1 MEKSQMKILGIVLL
15 VVCAV
20 CVFVAIERYQTNAEN
35 VRAMNQ
41 LQNSSPV
48 GGMMNQMTGGMEI
61 KPATPA
67 ATKYAAL
74 FAVITGA
81 AGVILL
87 VMGQQPKPTE
97 PAH

>member
-1 MEKSQMKILGIVLL
+1 MKIIGIVLL
-15 VVCAV
+15 VICAI
-20 CVFVAIERYQTNAEN
+20 CIFVAIERYHTNASN

-41 LQNSSPV
+41 FQQSTPLGN
-48 GGMMNQMTGGMEI
+48 MMPRGAL

-81 AGVILL
+81 AGGILL
-87 VMGQQPKPTE
+87 VK
-97 PAH
+97 ANASD